1 MPNSK
6 ILLISKSSNLINFVK
21 NSASFFTVEII
32 DYFTQDVINKS
43 KNCIIILDKEFQGEK
58 IIQAL
63 QVNKIPS
70 RKIIFIFNCELN
82 YDFIKDTNSK
92 NQYFFLKEPF
102 YEIELTAII
111 NNHLI
116 HSEVLDYSTIVKDIA
131 SKNFEKSFY
140 LAEFSDIGIIL
151 MNGNKVQFV
160 NKIFKE
166 MYGVLNS
173 KIEYLDFNKILNIEE
188 NESLI
193 NPQKFVASMI
203 NCSGNKLYV
212 QVNKIQIDD
221 NDNSLFLY
229 FFHDITDY
237 IKIENE
243 LKTQGHKLE
252 LVLQSLPIGMIIVEY
267 ETDEI
272 TDCNPAF
279 LMMLGAFSNQ
289 VLGRPVADFISKKN
303 ISNTFVPDKDIENEE
318 EWELN
323 KINNKKLPIII
334 KQEFVELDD
343 ATYMIISVQDITKLK
358 EAEKTKYE
366 KERLCGVLEMAGTI
380 GHEFH
385 QPMQIIQGLTELML
399 MTRPENSKDTKK
411 LNKILLQLDRIS
423 KISKQISQITKYKT
437 EKYTE
442 NSQIINLSESI
453 E

>member
-151 MNGNKVQFV
+151 MNGNKVQF
-160 NKIFKE
+160 
-166 MYGVLNS
+166 
-173 KIEYLDFNKILNIEE
+173 
-188 NESLI
+188 
-193 NPQKFVASMI
+193 
-203 NCSGNKLYV
+203 
-212 QVNKIQIDD
+212 
-221 NDNSLFLY
+221 
-229 FFHDITDY
+229 
-237 IKIENE
+237 
-243 LKTQGHKLE
+243 
-252 LVLQSLPIGMIIVEY
+252 VLQSLPIGMIIVEY